1 MPPKR
6 KVKSKSK
13 AKPKAM
19 KVMKAST
26 TAMKA
31 MKAMK
36 VSSKPVDRARI
47 YAVVPARAG
56 SKGVKGKNIKD
67 FLGKPLMGWAI
78 QNAIQS
84 KYISR
89 VFVSTDSPE
98 YQTIAIEQGAE
109 VPFLR
114 PAAIAHDTATDYQLF
129 DHFLK
134 WFKQNEPKDKQPAL
148 LVQLRATAPCVTVEE
163 VDACIEHFLKHEL
176 EGYDSLR
183 TVTPIDHEA
192 FNQYLL
198 DPRKPERLLPLVKS
212 SWRNDDYTV
221 KIPEPQSVA
230 RQILPKIYW
239 HNAYVDIMRPET
251 ILEQKCCMGNKCL
264 AFHMPPDANA
274 DIDTPEQWA
283 AAEEKKRAMLAASPP
298 APS

>member
-1 MPPKR
+1 M
-6 KVKSKSK
+6 
-13 AKPKAM
+13 KAM
-19 KVMKAST
+19 KA
-26 TAMKA
+26 APKA

-36 VSSKPVDRARI
+36 KLGKKGTKAINAKPIDRARI

-67 FLGKPLMGWAI
+67 FLGKPLIGWAI
-78 QNAIQS
+78 QNALKS

-98 YQTIAIEQGAE
+98 YRQIALEQGAE

-114 PAAIAHDTATDYQLF
+114 PAEIAHDTATDYQLF

-134 WFKQNEPKDKQPAL
+134 WFKTNEPDKQPSL

-163 VDACIEHFLKHEL
+163 VDACIEKFLKHEN

-192 FNQYLL
+192 FNQYVL
-198 DPRKPERLLPLVKS
+198 DPFENDRLLPLVQS
-212 SWRNDDYTV
+212 SWHKDDG
-221 KIPEPQSVA
+221 KIKISEPQSVA
-230 RQILPKIYW
+230 RQILPKLYW

-251 ILEQKCCMGNKCL
+251 ILKQKCCMGDRCL
-264 AFHMPPDANA
+264 SFHMTADANA

-283 AAEEKKRAMLAASPP
+283 AAEEKKRGMLAATTE
-298 APS
+298 